1 MRFAVLALLLAAVE
15 GLRLPTT
22 TSTNR
27 RAVLANAGSSLAT
40 LALAT
45 PLIANADANDD
56 AMARIAARSNK
67 EAEEAA
73 ARKKAKAEGNFIGD
87 LAASAFNVVLTGGIV
102 ALLGGSFVFF
112 NQAKE
117 AADREE
123 GVRFTNAYAG
133 YTVCAPSRTTLMT
146 GFHSG
151 HFPREGLNGEAL
163 APAQSASL
171 P

>member
-1 MRFAVLALLLAAVE
+1 MRFAVVLALLLAAVE

-22 TSTNR
+22 TNTNR

-123 GVRFTNAYAG
+123 GVRFTKDPGGNTPFG
-133 YTVCAPSRTTLMT
+133 YESTYT
-146 GFHSG
+146 
-151 HFPREGLNGEAL
+151 
-163 APAQSASL
+163 QKKK
-171 P
+171 